1 MRLKNVAIPNT
12 RHSYFLNSVYVGNL
26 RLKSKRKISIERI
39 KKTKVYISVVIFTDI
54 YLCLLL
60 MCRVVL
66 LVYFI
71 IALLAEVISQHGP
84 QNKVFFG
91 CQLI

>member
-1 MRLKNVAIPNT
+1 MRLKNEAIPNT

-54 YLCLLL
+54 DLCLLL

-71 IALLAEVISQHGP
+71 IAFVCI
-84 QNKVFFG
+84 
-91 CQLI
+91 

>member
-1 MRLKNVAIPNT
+1 MWQYLILGIVI
-12 RHSYFLNSVYVGNL
+12 SYVGNL

-71 IALLAEVISQHGP
+71 IAFVCI
-84 QNKVFFG
+84 
-91 CQLI
+91 